1 MTIDSFFAAIV
12 QAVGV
17 ARDDI
22 KFIRF
27 TFLWMPDDADER
39 EMNMRPANAAICL
52 QTLVEEVSRATRR
65 GEGGEGCVVKVMVFR
80 KG

>member
-1 MTIDSFFAAIV
+1 MTVDSFFAAIV

-65 GEGGEGCVVKVMVFR
+65 GEGGERCVVRVMVFR